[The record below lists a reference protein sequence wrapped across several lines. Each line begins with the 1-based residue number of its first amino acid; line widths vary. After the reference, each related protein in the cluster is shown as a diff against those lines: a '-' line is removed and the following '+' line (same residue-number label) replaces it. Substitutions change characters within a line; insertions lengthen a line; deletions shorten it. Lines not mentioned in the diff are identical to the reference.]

1 MRAPPVNA
9 VRIRGLAPAA
19 MVTAYN
25 YLRGPG
31 AWCCQL
37 IGLDGLIAVVLVVMC
52 HSVGCTCPPGGEMPE
67 QAV

>member
-1 MRAPPVNA
+1 MNA
-9 VRIRGLAPAA
+9 VLIRGLAPAA
-19 MVTAYN
+19 MVAAYN

-37 IGLDGLIAVVLVVMC
+37 IGFDGLIAVVLVVMGSLGRL
-52 HSVGCTCPPGGEMPE
+52 HLPAQREMPE